1 MKEKWIKIIRT
12 QRREIDWMPAKN
24 STICSEHF
32 NEGDIYETK
41 KKLRRLKKTA
51 VPIIEEIKYE
61 EDESSDVIE
70 QNEQCSLQKK
80 NEQEVAMNGEHF
92 VCKRL
97 IKLKNSKIC
106 KLQKENSR
114 LKKKCSDLKSIV
126 NIFWRLHAFAN
137 VSTSHKLQMLR
148 RIR

>member
-1 MKEKWIKIIRT
+1 MPSCVFRRCRNYTVTVRENKKVSFHTFPKDSCMKEKWIKIIRT

-80 NEQEVAMNGEHF
+80 TN
-92 VCKRL
+92 K
-97 IKLKNSKIC
+97 
-106 KLQKENSR
+106 KLQ
-114 LKKKCSDLKSIV
+114 
-126 NIFWRLHAFAN
+126 
-137 VSTSHKLQMLR
+137 
-148 RIR
+148 